1 MASMPAAALD
11 GNKKPTRGML
21 LFAGAVVLLTLVAT
35 WKFVDYRTQPPPPP
49 TVAAP
54 L

>member
-1 MASMPAAALD
+1 MPAVLLA

-21 LFAGAVVLLTLVAT
+21 LFAGAVVVLTLVAT

-49 TVAAP
+49 PVTAP
-54 L
+54 P